1 VDRFFKTFGI
11 LIVMLFILASGID
24 ATLGRLASSPRQ
36 SQLAL
41 YGANSR
47 ELQVCTG
54 DVNRLAEAGKIDTT
68 QMPRFLLRAK
78 RPGFAPLPDSGSGWL

>member
-1 VDRFFKTFGI
+1 VDRFLKTFGI

-41 YGANSR
+41 YGANNR
-47 ELQVCTG
+47 ELQVSTG
-54 DVNRLAEAGKIDTT
+54 DVNRLAE
-68 QMPRFLLRAK
+68 AK
-78 RPGFAPLPDSGSGWL
+78 RPGFAPLPDAGSGWL